1 MKILIT
7 GGAGLIGSNLTNFHL
22 TKNDQVTIIDNFITS
37 SKENINLFKEKKD
50 FTLIEADV
58 TKNILQK
65 ITNNFDLIYHLAS
78 PASPIQ
84 YWHYPLETLMANSQ
98 GTKNVF
104 EFGLKNKKSPIVIAS
119 TSEVYGDP
127 TVHPQKE
134 TYYGNVNSYG
144 KRSCYD
150 EGKRFAEALAYTYT
164 NKYGLDIRIARIFNT
179 YGPNM
184 EKNDGRVVSNFIN
197 QTLTNQPITIYGDGQ
212 QTRSFCYVTDMIV
225 GLYLLGIKKNLQER
239 VVNLGNPDE
248 KSILK
253 LAQIIK
259 KLVKSQ
265 SKIIFKPI
273 EDDDPQRR
281 KPDIT
286 RAKRILN
293 WQPKVNL
300 ETGLLK
306 TINYF
311 KKRFYQ

>member
-1 MKILIT
+1 MRILIT
-7 GGAGLIGSNLTNFHL
+7 GGAGLIGSNLTSFHL
-22 TKNDQVTIIDNFITS
+22 AKNDQVVIIDNFITS
-37 SKENINLFKEKKD
+37 SRENINLFKEKKG
-50 FTLIEADV
+50 FSLIEADI
-58 TKNILQK
+58 TKNIWQK
-65 ITNNFDLIYHLAS
+65 IANNFDLIYHLAS

-84 YWHYPLETLMANSQ
+84 YWRYPLETLMANSQ

-104 EFGLKNKKSPIVIAS
+104 EFGLKNRKTPIVIAS
-119 TSEVYGDP
+119 TSEIYGDP
-127 TVHPQKE
+127 MVHPQKE

-184 EKNDGRVVSNFIN
+184 EKDDGRVVSNFIN

-212 QTRSFCYVTDMIV
+212 QTRSFCYVSDMV
-225 GLYLLGIKKNLQER
+225 KGLYFLGTQKNLPKR
-239 VVNLGNPDE
+239 VINLGNPDE
-248 KSILK
+248 KSVLE

-273 EDDDPQRR
+273 KDDDPKRR

-286 RAKRILN
+286 RAKKMLN
-293 WQPKVNL
+293 WQPKVDL
-300 ETGLLK
+300 KSGLLR

-311 KKRFYQ
+311 KERFYQ